1 MFTGIITHFGKISR
15 KEHLGQDLRLVI
27 RADFAEVELG
37 ESIAINGVCL
47 TVTQWQNN
55 EFSVDV
61 SQETLRCSALK
72 KINVNDKV
80 NLERSV
86 RASDR
91 LGGHWVSGHVDGLS
105 RILEIRMQGQSRLLR
120 LSIPQGLAA
129 YIAAK
134 GSVTLEGISLTVNTV
149 THSEFTVNIIPHTWD
164 QTTLHT
170 KHVGDELNLEIDVL
184 ARYVQRLLNIKEGLG
199 A

>member
-1 MFTGIITHFGKISR
+1 MFTGIITHLGKVTK
-15 KEHLGQDLRLVI
+15 KEPVGLDLRLSI
-27 RADFAEVELG
+27 HADFTDVELG

-47 TVTQWQNN
+47 TVTKWQQQ
-55 EFSVDV
+55 EFSVDI

-72 KINVNDKV
+72 KLTVNDNV

-105 RILEIRMQGQSRLLR
+105 RINEIRIQGQSRVLR
-120 LSIPQGLAA
+120 LRMPKELAG

-134 GSVTLEGISLTVNTV
+134 GSITLEGISLTVNTV
-149 THSEFTVNIIPHTWD
+149 THNEFTVNIIPHTWQ
-164 QTTLHT
+164 QTTLHH

-184 ARYVQRLLNIKEGLG
+184 ARYVQRLLQVESK
-199 A
+199 

>member
-1 MFTGIITHFGKISR
+1 MFTGIITDTATLSK
-15 KEHLGQDLRLVI
+15 KESVGQDLRLSI
-27 RADFAEVELG
+27 RADFNDIVLG

-47 TVTQWQNN
+47 TVTKWQHN

-72 KINVNDKV
+72 KLNVNDAV

-86 RASDR
+86 KASDR

-105 RILEIRMQGQSRLLR
+105 RINEIRMLGQSRLLR
-120 LSIPQGLAA
+120 LSMPKELAGL
-129 YIAAK
+129 IAAK

-149 THSEFTVNIIPHTWD
+149 SHSEFTVNIIPHTWEH
-164 QTTLHT
+164 TTL
-170 KHVGDELNLEIDVL
+170 KNKRVGDELNLEVDVL
-184 ARYVQRLLNIKEGLG
+184 ARYVQRLLQVK
-199 A
+199 AAQ

>member
-1 MFTGIITHFGKISR
+1 MFTGIISQLGKIS
-15 KEHLGQDLRLVI
+15 KKAHVGLDLRLTI
-27 RADFAEVELG
+27 HADFNDVVLG

-47 TVTQWQNN
+47 TVTQWQKN

-72 KINVNDKV
+72 KLNVNDKV

-86 RASDR
+86 KASDR

-105 RILEIRMQGQSRLLR
+105 KINEIRMQGQSRVLR
-120 LSIPQGLAA
+120 LSLPKELAA
-129 YIAAK
+129 YVAAK
-134 GSVTLEGISLTVNTV
+134 GSVTLEGISLTINTVNTQ
-149 THSEFTVNIIPHTWD
+149 EFSVNIIPHTWEN
-164 QTTLHT
+164 TTLKN

-184 ARYVQRLLNIKEGLG
+184 ARYVQRLLQVEQKVKS
-199 A
+199 

>member
-1 MFTGIITHFGKISR
+1 MFTGIITHVGKISK
-15 KEHLGQDLRLVI
+15 KEHVGTDLRFNI
-27 RADFAEVELG
+27 QADFDDIVLG

-47 TVTQWQNN
+47 TVTKWQKN

-72 KINVNDKV
+72 KLNVNDAV

-86 RASDR
+86 KAHDR

-105 RILEIRMQGQSRLLR
+105 RILEIRMQGQSRFLRMSMPNDLSLL
-120 LSIPQGLAA
+120 
-129 YIAAK
+129 IAAK

-149 THSEFTVNIIPHTWD
+149 SKNEFTINIIPHTWEH
-164 QTTLHT
+164 TTLKH
-170 KHVGDELNLEIDVL
+170 KHVGDELNLEVDVL
-184 ARYVQRLLNIKEGLG
+184 ARYVQRLLQK
-199 A
+199 

>member
-1 MFTGIITHFGKISR
+1 MFTGIITDLGKISK
-15 KEHLGQDLRLVI
+15 KEFIGLDLRFVI
-27 RADFAEVELG
+27 TADYNDIQLG

-47 TVTQWQNN
+47 TVTKCHKN
-55 EFSVDV
+55 EFCVDV

-72 KINVNDKV
+72 KLNVNDIV

-86 RASDR
+86 KASNR

-105 RILEIRMQGQSRLLR
+105 RIIEIRLQGQSRLLR
-120 LSIPQGLAA
+120 LSMPKELSGL
-129 YIAAK
+129 IAAK

-149 THSEFTVNIIPHTWD
+149 NNSEFTVNIIPHTW
-164 QTTLHT
+164 QHTTLHH

-184 ARYVQRLLNIKEGLG
+184 ARYVQRLLQVEQQVRV
-199 A
+199 

>member
-1 MFTGIITHFGKISR
+1 MGKITK
-15 KEHLGQDLRLVI
+15 KEHIGLDLRFTI
-27 RADFAEVELG
+27 SADFNDIELG

-47 TVTQWQNN
+47 TVTQFNN
-55 EFSVDV
+55 QAFSVDV

-72 KINVNDKV
+72 KLNVNETL

-86 RASDR
+86 KASDR

-105 RILEIRMQGQSRLLR
+105 RIQDIRLQGQSRVLR
-120 LSIPQGLAA
+120 LSMPKELSGL
-129 YIAAK
+129 IAAK

-149 THSEFTVNIIPHTWD
+149 TSSEFTLNIIPHTWEH
-164 QTTLHT
+164 TTLKN

-184 ARYVQRLLNIKEGLG
+184 ARYVQRLLQVEGDRQ
-199 A
+199 

>member
-1 MFTGIITHFGKISR
+1 MFTGIITSLGKISK
-15 KEHLGQDLRLVI
+15 KEHVGLDLRLVI
-27 RADFAEVELG
+27 SADYPDIELG

-47 TVTQWQNN
+47 TVTKWHKN

-72 KINVNDKV
+72 KLAINDAV

-86 RASDR
+86 KASDR

-105 RILEIRMQGQSRLLR
+105 RINEIRMQGQSRVLR
-120 LSIPQGLAA
+120 LSMPKDLAG

-149 THSEFTVNIIPHTWD
+149 GAHEFTVNIIPHTWQ
-164 QTTLHT
+164 QTTLQH
-170 KHVGDELNLEIDVL
+170 KHVNDELNLEIDVL
-184 ARYVQRLLNIKEGLG
+184 ARYVQRLLQIEHK
-199 A
+199 ATS

>member
-1 MFTGIITHFGKISR
+1 MFTGIITHLGKLSR
-15 KEHLGQDLRLVI
+15 KEQVGQDLRLCI
-27 RADFAEVELG
+27 RAEFNDIELG
-37 ESIAINGVCL
+37 ESIAVNGVCL
-47 TVTQWQNN
+47 TVTKWQQH

-61 SQETLRCSALK
+61 SQETIRCSALK
-72 KINVNDKV
+72 KLTTHDVV

-105 RILEIRMQGQSRLLR
+105 RILEIRMQGQSRFIR
-120 LSIPQGLAA
+120 LSIPQGLAGF
-129 YIAAK
+129 IAAK
-134 GSVTLEGISLTVNTV
+134 GSITLEGISLTVNAV
-149 THSEFTVNIIPHTWD
+149 TMSEFTVNIIPHTWEKTSL
-164 QTTLHT
+164 QN

-184 ARYVQRLLNIKEGLG
+184 ARYVQRLLTVNEGVG